1 MPVTV
6 PDDEPIVAIELSPL
20 VQVPPPASLKV
31 ICDPEHTLCGPEMV
45 PGNGLTV
52 KLVVVKQPV
61 GKVYEIRVVGRTIE
75 TPVTQPVELTV
86 ATPVLLLA
94 QVPPAVASD
103 RQFVRPLQTLG
114 VPRMLVGNGLTVIIV
129 VILQPVA
136 SV

>member
-1 MPVTV
+1 
-6 PDDEPIVAIELSPL
+6 
-20 VQVPPPASLKV
+20 
-31 ICDPEHTLCGPEMV
+31 MV

-52 KLVVVKQPV
+52 KLVVTKQPV
-61 GKVYEIRVVGRTIE
+61 GSVYEIRVVGGVIE
-75 TPVTQPVELTV
+75 TPVTQPVEPTTV
-86 ATPVLLLA
+86 ATPVLLLD

-114 VPRMLVGNGLTVIIV
+114 VPRMLVGNGFTVTMV